1 MSRKT
6 SSISNLVRWKNL
18 RWVSLAASIPAI
30 WACSAHD
37 LEAPKPLPEKQSE
50 VLKEVNPIRDL
61 DILFMIDDSGSMK
74 QEQENLQKNFPKF
87 IKILQDIKGGLPNV
101 HIGVISSNVGAGN
114 ILIPGNS
121 ACSFPGGDRGQFKP
135 PADSGLEDGN
145 KFIISNN
152 NGTQDNIVG
161 AGTIADTFTKMANL
175 GVNGCGYEHQLQS
188 IRLAL
193 YENVTP
199 TNAKFLR
206 PNAYLAIIMITDEDD
221 CSGPPETNFYVD
233 GAYPT
238 SEQQASLRCALVGH
252 RCNGAFPKPEP
263 FQTPLSNCVADEA
276 GGGKL
281 IPVSEIVNDI
291 LKLKPANPD
300 RILVSAIMGWP
311 KDPTSTNYAISKDPT
326 KMPSLLDLE
335 PACSSANGS
344 AAPGLRLNQFVKAFG
359 GTVESICQDDFGP
372 ALEKI
377 AAVIGAKLTPGCIPE
392 LLLDSDLDG
401 KNSAFVPECQVSERV
416 PNDATGAVEEKLI
429 ANKCDNEADPAASKN
444 KPCYAVIRDPGCAA
458 VDMNAAGGW
467 RADVYREGEAAAG
480 TVQVVRCRTCAR
492 TDPKAPENIAG
503 LCK

>member
-135 PADSGLEDGN
+135 PTDSGLEDGN

-199 TNAKFLR
+199 TNTKFLR

-233 GAYPT
+233 GAYP
-238 SEQQASLRCALVGH
+238 
-252 RCNGAFPKPEP
+252 
-263 FQTPLSNCVADEA
+263 
-276 GGGKL
+276 
-281 IPVSEIVNDI
+281 
-291 LKLKPANPD
+291 
-300 RILVSAIMGWP
+300 
-311 KDPTSTNYAISKDPT
+311 
-326 KMPSLLDLE
+326 
-335 PACSSANGS
+335 
-344 AAPGLRLNQFVKAFG
+344 
-359 GTVESICQDDFGP
+359 
-372 ALEKI
+372 
-377 AAVIGAKLTPGCIPE
+377 
-392 LLLDSDLDG
+392 
-401 KNSAFVPECQVSERV
+401 
-416 PNDATGAVEEKLI
+416 
-429 ANKCDNEADPAASKN
+429 
-444 KPCYAVIRDPGCAA
+444 
-458 VDMNAAGGW
+458 
-467 RADVYREGEAAAG
+467 
-480 TVQVVRCRTCAR
+480 
-492 TDPKAPENIAG
+492 
-503 LCK
+503 